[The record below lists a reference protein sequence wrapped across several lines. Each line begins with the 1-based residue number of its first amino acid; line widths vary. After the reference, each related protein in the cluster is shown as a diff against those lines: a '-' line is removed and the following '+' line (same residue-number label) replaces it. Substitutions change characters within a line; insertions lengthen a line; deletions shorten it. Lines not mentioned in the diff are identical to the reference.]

1 MSGHRKWADVKAER
15 QAKVDHMEL
24 QAMRSLLAT
33 FDVARDLGE
42 PTYDVANAIIG
53 EARRLIAADDERQ
66 AQIAAMK
73 AELASEDDAVNLVVS
88 VGESLSRARDILAAS
103 DVAGDAETP
112 YSPFNRNDP
121 RTTSITAADE
131 AALRRLPH
139 SMGMGQGPADLSA
152 REAYEDASEE
162 DTARDV
168 YGTGA

>member
-1 MSGHRKWADVKAER
+1 MSGHRKWADIKTER
-15 QAKVDHMEL
+15 QAKADHMEL
-24 QAMRSLLAT
+24 QAMRALLAT
-33 FDVARDLGE
+33 FDLARDLGE

-66 AQIAAMK
+66 ARIAATK
-73 AELASEDDAVNLVVS
+73 AELEVEA
-88 VGESLSRARDILAAS
+88 
-103 DVAGDAETP
+103 P

-131 AALRRLPH
+131 AMLRTLPR

-162 DTARDV
+162 DAARDV